1 MLNDEAI
8 LTHAD
13 EILKVSQVHTL
24 GPPRHLAPRESR
36 LERKLTRVN
45 KSLQM
50 ILLDCIDGRLAD
62 CP

>member
-24 GPPRHLAPRESR
+24 GPLDTSR
-36 LERKLTRVN
+36 RAN
-45 KSLQM
+45 HGWS
-50 ILLDCIDGRLAD
+50 GN
-62 CP
+62 